1 MFLHL
6 LLLYILLL
14 TTLLMHYIMHVVAE
28 EMLPMEWRFDEH
40 RSK

>member
-14 TTLLMHYIMHVVAE
+14 TTLLMHYIMHVVLK